1 MADWSHEKRMLRE
14 LDAKNDQARRAE
26 ERRAEQ
32 DRRDAEDYRINNTAY
47 KSTLVRLVTEGV
59 EEVGGSDRIADRG
72 RYELRNYKMFFKWVD
87 KPSQMFMVV
96 FINTPDDQRV
106 VGVLDGTFL
115 LRVEKGSP
123 VVYLKGHHGGPL
135 SLENAAHEIVQA
147 LIRAVRGEGDR
158 LDQDDPLL
166 PERFAE

>member
-72 RYELRNYKMFFKWVD
+72 RCE
-87 KPSQMFMVV
+87 
-96 FINTPDDQRV
+96 
-106 VGVLDGTFL
+106 
-115 LRVEKGSP
+115 
-123 VVYLKGHHGGPL
+123 
-135 SLENAAHEIVQA
+135 
-147 LIRAVRGEGDR
+147 
-158 LDQDDPLL
+158 
-166 PERFAE
+166 